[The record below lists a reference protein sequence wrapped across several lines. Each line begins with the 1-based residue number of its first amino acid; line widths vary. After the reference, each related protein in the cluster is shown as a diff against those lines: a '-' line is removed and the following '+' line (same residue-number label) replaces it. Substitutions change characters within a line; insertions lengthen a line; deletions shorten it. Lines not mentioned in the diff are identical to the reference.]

1 MTNLGIPKE
10 NLDPPL
16 ERNHSPK
23 ERTACLERLLQSHH
37 MENLSVYPSRHTQ
50 PWLI

>member
-1 MTNLGIPKE
+1 MTNLGIPKGS
-10 NLDPPL
+10 LDPPL

-23 ERTACLERLLQSHH
+23 ERLLQSRY
-37 MENLSVYPSRHTQ
+37 MENLSLYPYTGHTQ